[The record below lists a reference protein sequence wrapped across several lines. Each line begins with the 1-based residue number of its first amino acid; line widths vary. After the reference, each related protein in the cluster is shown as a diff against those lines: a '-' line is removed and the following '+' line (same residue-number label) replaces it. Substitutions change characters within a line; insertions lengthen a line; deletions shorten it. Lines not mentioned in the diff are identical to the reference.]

1 MSGGGNDGQPQNPV
15 TPVPAPNIG
24 GATGTKTMQPFMP
37 GFDQQIANQM
47 GQGFGGKPEEYLAAF
62 QKIFSPMTIP
72 TYGGTIDNKP
82 WKEGEF
88 VDTRVPGDNG
98 RRPVVSPINPPRT
111 GGNTGAGR
119 TGGRN
124 S

>member
-37 GFDQQIANQM
+37 GFDQHIANQM

-111 GGNTGAGR
+111 GGNNGAGR